1 MTGPFEPDDGLSEVA
16 WTASRM
22 LEGGHHLG
30 VLVLCTSAL
39 RDFGDGPQLR
49 VLRARALMALRRLDE
64 AERDLALGLRLR
76 PQSATIHRLLCEVA
90 LSRGDL
96 PRAELLLERALDL
109 DPTHP
114 RGRELAEV
122 CLGWR
127 VERTARLYGLPRA
140 A

>member
-16 WTASRM
+16 WTAERM
-22 LEGGHHLG
+22 FESGHHRG
-30 VLVLCTSAL
+30 VLVLCTRAL
-39 RDFGDGPQLR
+39 SDFGDRPQLR
-49 VLRARALMALRRLDE
+49 VLRARALMAMRRIDE

-76 PQSATIHRLLCEVA
+76 PESATIHRLLCEIA

-96 PRAELLLERALDL
+96 PRAELLLERAIDL
-109 DPTHP
+109 DPRHP
-114 RGRELAEV
+114 RARELAEV

-127 VERTARLYGLPRA
+127 AGCTARLFGVPRA